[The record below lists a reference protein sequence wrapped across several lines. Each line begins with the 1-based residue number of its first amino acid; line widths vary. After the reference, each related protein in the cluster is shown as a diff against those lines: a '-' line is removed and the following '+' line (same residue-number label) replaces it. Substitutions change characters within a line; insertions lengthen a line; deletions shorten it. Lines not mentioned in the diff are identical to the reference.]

1 MVAASSSSTTPSP
14 GLCTI
19 PHLSQTPRPRK
30 SSFLK
35 IEVPDSCS
43 LLQLKDTVPRTIS
56 SSSSSLHLSL
66 NRKDKIHAPSQEEP
80 LNSLVVAIG
89 NLIFYSLNPTVF
101 TLETLLHK
109 PETAPRDGPTIQDS
123 SETLT
128 SDSPFVLD
136 AEKPPTLDAAE
147 LESMEMIDGSDETV
161 VVGTNSEPFF
171 MRRVLKEAPGN
182 NDSGMAFSG
191 SHLLDDSP
199 PTFSSMISLRY
210 TLLDIL
216 ANVEAGSVAA
226 ATTTIKYQFTTAAAS
241 IAHPFKPAISNF

>member
-1 MVAASSSSTTPSP
+1 MVAASSSSTAPSP

-80 LNSLVVAIG
+80 LNSLGVAIG

-182 NDSGMAFSG
+182 NVNDFKLLVFMVHGVVLESGF
-191 SHLLDDSP
+191 
-199 PTFSSMISLRY
+199 
-210 TLLDIL
+210 
-216 ANVEAGSVAA
+216 V
-226 ATTTIKYQFTTAAAS
+226 
-241 IAHPFKPAISNF
+241 